1 MCNCFT
7 SQQYKIIN
15 EFTEINVIY
24 MELDA
29 LDSIEANFEKEPCTC
44 DSECFN
50 FCLWL
55 LMYIIIENL
64 EWCMSEMHGEI

>member
-7 SQQYKIIN
+7 SPQYKIIN
-15 EFTEINVIY
+15 EINVIF

-29 LDSIEANFEKEPCTC
+29 LDSIEANFEKESCTS
-44 DSECFN
+44 DAECFN

-64 EWCMSEMHGEI
+64 E